1 MSTKID
7 KLLIAGS
14 DTECNDIAVYRYGL
28 ELIRKKICHTAVI
41 LMLAL
46 VCREFWSMLIFLVAY
61 ASIREYSGGY
71 HAHSAARCFI
81 CTILVAAT
89 AIYLM
94 KVPLRYMEL
103 PWLLGLMLVCG
114 AGIWLLSPQ
123 EAENKPLGD
132 TEKIV
137 YRKMVYKYL
146 IVDSI
151 IALLGLWYPLLT
163 RGIAAAWIIQII
175 MLLGGFLRKQSAV
188 AGEKRI

>member
-1 MSTKID
+1 MADSEIVCD
-7 KLLIAGS
+7 
-14 DTECNDIAVYRYGL
+14 DIVVYRYGL
-28 ELIRKKICHTAVI
+28 ELIKKKVCHTAAI

-46 VCREFWSMLIFLVAY
+46 VCGEFWGMLVFLVAY

-81 CTILVAAT
+81 CTILVTAT

-94 KVPLRYMEL
+94 KVPFRYMEL
-103 PWLLGLMLVCG
+103 PWIWGVMLACG

-132 TEKIV
+132 MEKNV
-137 YRKMVYKYL
+137 YRKMVHKYL

-151 IALLGLWYPLLT
+151 IALLGLWQPLVA
-163 RGIAAAWIIQII
+163 RGIAVAWIIQII
-175 MLLGGFLRKQSAV
+175 MLLGGLLRRRLAV